1 MNKFGHSL
9 YFSLLSVLFYSFR
22 ESTTN
27 LQAGLTELNFLILAR
42 KKNPLEK
49 SENPV
54 SIILP
59 LIIKCINNV
68 ST

>member
-42 KKNPLEK
+42 KKKPSGK
-49 SENPV
+49 VWKPS
-54 SIILP
+54 
-59 LIIKCINNV
+59 KHKFTINY
-68 ST
+68 